1 MLHKVETLGVK
12 SHVWHFQKGD
22 LLASIALDYPFNGYH
37 DVTVCYTLAG
47 WKVSPAQ
54 AHWGPEANTGLAS
67 ARVQMQDDTGMY
79 GNLWFSTVDEQGHWL
94 ETPVLKRALGDRWRM
109 PGKIEPT
116 TYRVQ
121 ALAATYTPLQPA
133 EDKSVQELFQQAR
146 TILWRQL
153 STQLGRK

>member
-1 MLHKVETLGVK
+1 
-12 SHVWHFQKGD
+12 
-22 LLASIALDYPFNGYH
+22 
-37 DVTVCYTLAG
+37 
-47 WKVSPAQ
+47 
-54 AHWGPEANTGLAS
+54 
-67 ARVQMQDDTGMY
+67 MQEDTGMY

-121 ALAATYTPLQPA
+121 ALTATYTPLQPT
-133 EDKSVQELFQQAR
+133 EDKAVQELFQQAR

-153 STQLGRK
+153 STQLGKK